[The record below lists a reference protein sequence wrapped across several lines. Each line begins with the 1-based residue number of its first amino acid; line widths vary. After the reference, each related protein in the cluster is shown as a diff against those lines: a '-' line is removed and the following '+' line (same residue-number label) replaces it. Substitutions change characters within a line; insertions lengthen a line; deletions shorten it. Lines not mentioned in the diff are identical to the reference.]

1 MNELFTFLHEL
12 PPASLERF
20 LLLVGLLPPRLARR
34 ETLPETQELRELLV
48 ADWQRL
54 GGHAWPWRLR
64 ESTTRLVRS
73 SEDALRLVGAG
84 GELLTLSDSDWRNL
98 GRGLRIELNIPDQ
111 FSPVDLYGWLLN
123 AGAHSVFL
131 RWKNEGEMAWS
142 WPLRIGIPEG
152 TDLLTDV
159 NPGDSLWPLF
169 QTFNYEHAP
178 MRANLLLFET
188 SLLDVKHALVNS
200 RSQTDSIII
209 FGGSNATEDLFTY
222 QTVSNILKATGAQ
235 GIFVFDGVNPDQT
248 KYFATG
254 LIAHL
259 SHDQPLD
266 SAVARLAKE
275 RGARVLSCVTRRLAE
290 ASSVREQGRM
300 LAQRLKKMGDVGVRL
315 PADVYVPPVQKDEQT
330 RSRRG
335 RISFGLPRTK
345 PKTTAQQLGAV
356 TERRLEPGHADT
368 TVPPLEFQHEHEA
381 ARELAALENATARQ
395 SDLEA
400 ARREDRHLQVRVET
414 PTGRVL
420 TKTARMLRS
429 RDYVASV
436 FIGSLNTTFLP
447 IKEAFE
453 APQPPE
459 GGPLY
464 LDVLFWEPQASPKVQ
479 VAQLILPPQGDSGF
493 AMFPFRTAENQS
505 VFSARIAV
513 YHRNRNLQTGL
524 LQGTVGDEAAQLSFN
539 LDAAPLTK
547 FVGLTDRAGVD
558 ASMIIN
564 DDASGNKQT
573 YLYANGQASVADV
586 SDEQPSPLS
595 ANVNPGTYE
604 SLSGITEV
612 LGRAITRITD
622 KPDDYKDL
630 SKDGSRTLLLELAQH
645 GSALRTRLRKHTEM
659 ADLFDNI
666 HYIQIVSAHLNA
678 FFPVEYLYDGVP
690 PRDTATVCD
699 NTDTKVVSDAIL
711 SGTCCGAY
719 EKNKS
724 GTICPLKFWSLT
736 KVIERHAHLTEHNQI
751 GGQFQVRSYPV
762 SARNRWI
769 DPLRC
774 AVLAASQDAAAE
786 DKDAVTKLCT
796 DVNAVLRN
804 EVVPVTNWDSL
815 EKGIEKTRPKLLIL
829 LPHHEYEGGFNFL
842 EIGGDKLKSALIGEQ
857 YVHAPEDAEARPVV
871 LLIGCK
877 TNLAKVEL
885 EGFVPTF
892 QDAGAEIIV
901 STIAT
906 ILGRHAAPTAAAIVE
921 EMKKLENN
929 ANATFGDVMLAVR
942 RRLLAKG
949 IPMVLGLTSYGDA
962 DSRIRAEPGEV
973 T

>member
-1 MNELFTFLHEL
+1 MNELFTFRHEL
-12 PPASLERF
+12 PSSSFER
-20 LLLVGLLPPRLARR
+20 LLLFAGLLPPRLARR
-34 ETLPETQELRELLV
+34 ETLPETQELSELLL

-54 GGHAWPWRLR
+54 GRRAWPWRLR
-64 ESTTRLVRS
+64 ESTARLVQS
-73 SEDALRLVGAG
+73 SEDALRLIGAG
-84 GELLTLSDSDWRNL
+84 DELLTLSGNDWDNL
-98 GRGLRIELNIPDQ
+98 GRGLRIELNVPDQ
-111 FSPVDLYGWLLN
+111 FPPLDLYNWVLN
-123 AGAHSVFL
+123 AGAHSAFL

-142 WPLRIGIPEG
+142 WPLRIGIPKG
-152 TDLLTDV
+152 SDLLSHVD
-159 NPGDSLWPLF
+159 PGDSLWPLF
-169 QTFNYEHAP
+169 QTFNYERAP
-178 MRANLLLFET
+178 MRANVLLFET
-188 SLLDVKHALVNS
+188 SLLDVKQALVNS

-209 FGGSNATEDLFTY
+209 FGGSNATDDLFTY
-222 QTVSNILKATGAQ
+222 QTLSNILKATGAQ
-235 GIFVFDGVNPDQT
+235 GIFVFDGVKPDQT

-254 LIAHL
+254 IIAHL

-275 RGARVLSCVTRRLAE
+275 SGATVLSCVTRRLAE

-330 RSRRG
+330 RSRRS
-335 RISFGLPRTK
+335 RISFGLPKGK
-345 PKTTAQQLGAV
+345 PKTSARQLGAV
-356 TERRLEPGHADT
+356 TERRLESQPADT
-368 TVPPLEFQHEHEA
+368 TVPPLQFQHEHEA
-381 ARELAALENATARQ
+381 ARELAALESATARQ
-395 SDLEA
+395 IDLDA
-400 ARREDRHLQVRVET
+400 ARREDRHLQARVET

-420 TKTARMLRS
+420 TKTARMRRS

-436 FIGSLNTTFLP
+436 FIGALNTTFLS
-447 IKEAFE
+447 IQEVFE
-453 APQPPE
+453 APQPPD

-493 AMFPFRTAENQS
+493 AMFPFTTAENQS
-505 VFSARIAV
+505 FFSARIAV

-524 LQGTVGDEAAQLSFN
+524 LQGTVGDEPAELSFT

-564 DDASGNKQT
+564 DDASGNTLT

-586 SDEQPSPLS
+586 SDEKPPLS
-595 ANVNPGTYE
+595 ANVNPGTHE

-612 LGRAITRITD
+612 LGRVITRISD
-622 KPDDYKDL
+622 RPDDYKDL

-645 GSALRTRLRKHTEM
+645 GSGLRRSLRKHTEM
-659 ADLFDNI
+659 DLFDNV
-666 HYIQIVSAHLNA
+666 HYIQIVSAHPNA
-678 FFPVEYLYDGVP
+678 FFPVEYIYDGVP

-699 NTDTKVVSDAIL
+699 GTDMKAVSEAIL

-724 GTICPLKFWSLT
+724 GTICPVKFWSLT
-736 KVIERHAHLTEHNQI
+736 KVIERHAHIPKHNQI
-751 GGQFQVRSYPV
+751 GSQFQLRSDPV
-762 SARNRWI
+762 SARNRVI

-796 DVNAVLRN
+796 DINAVLRN
-804 EVVPVTNWDSL
+804 EVVPVTNWESL
-815 EKGIEKTRPKLLIL
+815 EKGVEKTRPKLLIL
-829 LPHHEYEGGFNFL
+829 LPHHEYDGGFNFL
-842 EIGGDKLKSALIGEQ
+842 EIGGDKLKSVLIGEQ
-857 YVHAPEDAEARPVV
+857 HVRAAEDAEARPVV

-877 TNLAKVEL
+877 TNLPKVEM
-885 EGFVPTF
+885 EGFVLMF

-921 EMKKLENN
+921 ELKKMENN
-929 ANATFGDVMLAVR
+929 TNATFGDVMLAVR
-942 RRLLAKG
+942 RRLLAAG